1 MAKKKVSAVR
11 NGSAGPDRRS
21 FTARLEPD
29 GTALKWTIAK
39 IPFDVSKVW
48 PGRKGRR
55 VRGEID
61 GFAFRTTLVSYPR
74 GKGAVL
80 IVNRKMRAAV
90 HARSGDKVRIWLE
103 PDLEEREIKL
113 PAELER
119 ELNSDRK
126 LRKWFDGMSDAMRR
140 EAGKWVDEP
149 KSAESREKR
158 AARLAERLMQAMDG
172 EKNPPP
178 VLRLLFQRQP
188 GAREAWEGLTPIQR
202 RNHLLGIFY
211 YETPEA
217 RERRAEKAIGE
228 AMRKAGNKGTREPGN
243 QGTREQGNE
252 GPRDQ
257 GNKGTREQGTRD
269 EGLRD

>member
-1 MAKKKVSAVR
+1 MAEKKTSAIQR
-11 NGSAGPDRRS
+11 SASGAGRKT
-21 FTARLEPD
+21 FTALLEPD
-29 GTALKWTIAK
+29 GTALNWTIAR
-39 IPFDVSKVW
+39 IPFDVGKVW

-55 VRGEID
+55 VRGEIE

-90 HARSGDKVRIWLE
+90 RARSGDKVRIWLE

-126 LRKWFDGMSDAMRR
+126 LRKWFDAMSDAMRR

-149 KSAESREKR
+149 KGAESRQKR
-158 AARLAERLMQAMDG
+158 AAKLAERLMQAMEG

-217 RERRAEKAIGE
+217 RGRRAEKAIGE
-228 AMRKAGNKGTREPGN
+228 AMRKAGSKGLKDVET
-243 QGTREQGNE
+243 
-252 GPRDQ
+252 
-257 GNKGTREQGTRD
+257 
-269 EGLRD
+269 